1 MALLTDSS
9 IIGFDDLAP
18 YETNITTVTATYG
31 IDIDAKIS
39 ISIASVGDLLLLRL
53 LKAGL
58 SDPQHMYRRQLG
70 VSTVV
75 VTPPLERWLCLDVLA
90 NIFAEAYN
98 VQLNDRF
105 KGKWMQYLQ
114 LADVAQQLVWQY
126 GVGIVDQALPQ
137 PLPALA
143 SIQEGPLANQ
153 ELLLQIA
160 WTDANGNEGA
170 LSPVFGVEVPDGSSV
185 AVSTAEGSDG
195 APAAAAGW
203 NVYLGRIGLDVTRQ
217 NNAPIPIGSTWFLP
231 DSGMIQGP
239 VPVGGQ
245 TPDYYVIDPRR
256 MPRG

>member
-1 MALLTDSS
+1 MALLTDAS
-9 IIGFDDLAP
+9 IIGLDELAL
-18 YETNITTVTATYG
+18 YETNITAVTSTHG
-31 IDIDAKIS
+31 IDIGAKIC
-39 ISIASVGDLLLLRL
+39 ISIASIGDRLLLRL

-58 SDPQHMYRRQLG
+58 SDPQHLYRRQLG

-105 KGKWMQYLQ
+105 KGKWTQYLQ
-114 LADVAQQLVWQY
+114 QADLAQQLVWQY
-126 GVGIVDQALPQ
+126 GVGVVNQALPQ
-137 PLPALA
+137 AQSALA
-143 SIQEGPLANQ
+143 SIQSGPLANQ
-153 ELLLQIA
+153 ELLVQVA

-170 LSPVFGVEVPDGSSV
+170 LSPALGVGVPDGSSV
-185 AVSTAEGSDG
+185 AVSTAEGAEF

-203 NVYLGRIGLDVTRQ
+203 NVYLGQIGLDVTRQ

-231 DSGMIQGP
+231 DFGIIQGP

-245 TPDYYVIDPRR
+245 SPDYYVIDPRR
-256 MPRG
+256 TPRG